1 MRDGRLAYG
10 SCQLTDLRASAGQP
24 DDVTL
29 QRVHALRLWR
39 GRRRARGCRAG
50 KHKQDAALRSAD
62 CGQSA
67 IASSSP
73 VNSRPPV
80 NTSVVHSTAAFGCLN
95 IRSLLNKFDDVV
107 ELIRDHQLDVLCLT
121 ESWCDADSS
130 VLGRLRCAG
139 YNVVD
144 RPRER
149 DAGAGDQSVNHGGLV
164 VVSTARAS
172 LSVMNIVSPPR
183 KFELL
188 CTRVTAG
195 KFTAILCAVY
205 RPGSWSLDQEFFE
218 ELAAV
223 FDHIATYREPVF
235 IVGDFNVRLDR
246 PDDPY
251 VAQFRTL
258 VGCYGLV
265 LHDTTATHQ
274 RGGTLDAVITHATD
288 GLPEC
293 VAVLDVGLSDH
304 HMLRWEVDVAVDT
317 PPAVTVSSRPWR
329 RLDIEQLKSELTT
342 SRLCQSTAWDVDI
355 DQLAALYDD
364 ELNRLLDRLL
374 PVCEFT
380 RRLRPSDPWFDKE
393 CRDAKRTTRRLE
405 RAHAAACRRA
415 AKTTTSSSAA
425 AAATAVAKVADT
437 KAAWYGQRRAYRR
450 LRRQKCAE
458 FWRTRIEAD
467 QGDSRRLWRSVDV
480 LLGRG
485 RLPPSATIDAE
496 SFNRFFFDKVA
507 KVRAG
512 TSDAPPPSYS
522 RVCADVSFQAFSPV
536 TCDDVITAVRRLP
549 DKFSAADPIPTAVL
563 KEVAE
568 LLAPYFVELFNRS
581 FATGQFPSTF
591 KEAFITPIVKKPG
604 LDVNDVASYRPIS
617 NLTVVSKVLERL
629 AAHQLMDYLK
639 ASDLLPSMQS
649 GFRPGHSTETA
660 VLRVLADILQAVD
673 CGDVAALVLLDLS
686 AAFDTVDHS
695 ILLQRLNTTFGISAT
710 AHSWFRSYLSGR
722 SQCVR
727 RGSIR
732 SSITR
737 LLCGVPQG
745 SVLGPILFIMYVADL
760 VCLIQDHGLS
770 AHQYADDTQVYGAC
784 RPAAVNAL
792 SSQITGCVDTV
803 ASWMKSNRLQLNA
816 DKTEV
821 MWCAT
826 GRRQHQLP
834 TTPLSV
840 NGVPVQPV
848 KSVRD
853 LGVHIDGDLVMRTH
867 VQRTV
872 SRCFAVLRQLR
883 QIRHVVPTSTFQ
895 TLVVSLVLSRLD
907 YGNAVLVGLPAYLL
921 NRLQSVL
928 NAAARLIFGLR
939 YTDHITE
946 ALVSLHWLRA
956 PQRIQFKVA
965 VLAYKVLNG
974 SAPQYLGPLV
984 RTADL
989 PGRRPLRSTASN
1001 RLDVP
1006 RFRLTTVG
1014 SRAFPVAAS
1023 RIWND
1028 LPADVT
1034 SSPSLSIFRRRLKT
1048 VLFKL
1053 SHNID

>member
-1 MRDGRLAYG
+1 MRPPLTGILLAITTAIVTSFLATACMSNRRNFLVISRMGIPVQNLYQKICSYGISGQLLTWISSWLNGR
-10 SCQLTDLRASAGQP
+10 R
-24 DDVTL
+24 
-29 QRVHALRLWR
+29 QRVQIS
-39 GRRRARGCRAG
+39 G
-50 KHKQDAALRSAD
+50 
-62 CGQSA
+62 
-67 IASSSP
+67 
-73 VNSRPPV
+73 
-80 NTSVVHSTAAFGCLN
+80 
-95 IRSLLNKFDDVV
+95 NKSGW
-107 ELIRDHQLDVLCLT
+107 LDVA
-121 ESWCDADSS
+121 SGIPQGS
-130 VLGRLRCAG
+130 VLGPLLFLMFINDLGADVTESTVILKFADDTKVLGICDNDLDHGVIQSDLHKLQQWADAWQMSF
-139 YNVVD
+139 NVDKCKILHMGHGNMEYCYWLNGQELHHADTEKDLGILISNDLKVGLQCTEAYKKANKMLGLIRRTIVNKEPRILLALYKSLV
-144 RPRER
+144 RPHLEYCCS
-149 DAGAGDQSVNHGGLV
+149 AW
-164 VVSTARAS
+164 
-172 LSVMNIVSPPR
+172 SPHYV
-183 KFELL
+183 KDKELL
-188 CTRVTAG
+188 EKIQHRFTRMFKELKVLPYMDRIDRLGLWTLEERRNRADLIEVFKICNG
-195 KFTAILCAVY
+195 YTTL
-205 RPGSWSLDQEFFE
+205 SLEAFFE
-218 ELAAV
+218 V
-223 FDHIATYREPVF
+223 DSY
-235 IVGDFNVRLDR
+235 G
-246 PDDPY
+246 
-251 VAQFRTL
+251 RT
-258 VGCYGLV
+258 
-265 LHDTTATHQ
+265 
-274 RGGTLDAVITHATD
+274 RGHNWK
-288 GLPEC
+288 
-293 VAVLDVGLSDH
+293 
-304 HMLRWEVDVAVDT
+304 LRKPHCT
-317 PPAVTVSSRPWR
+317 KGIRKYFFSSRVIDRWNK
-329 RLDIEQLKSELTT
+329 LTDDIVRSPSINSFKKK
-342 SRLCQSTAWDVDI
+342 
-355 DQLAALYDD
+355 
-364 ELNRLLDRLL
+364 
-374 PVCEFT
+374 
-380 RRLRPSDPWFDKE
+380 LR
-393 CRDAKRTTRRLE
+393 
-405 RAHAAACRRA
+405 
-415 AKTTTSSSAA
+415 
-425 AAATAVAKVADT
+425 
-437 KAAWYGQRRAYRR
+437 
-450 LRRQKCAE
+450 
-458 FWRTRIEAD
+458 
-467 QGDSRRLWRSVDV
+467 
-480 LLGRG
+480 
-485 RLPPSATIDAE
+485 
-496 SFNRFFFDKVA
+496 
-507 KVRAG
+507 KVRD
-512 TSDAPPPSYS
+512 T
-522 RVCADVSFQAFSPV
+522 RC
-536 TCDDVITAVRRLP
+536 CI
-549 DKFSAADPIPTAVL
+549 FSAADPIPTAVL